1 MHPLALGQTGVD
13 GVDMPVPE
21 LRDVVASVDDDRI
34 LGQGAE
40 QPGGK
45 LGMLF
50 SGMATI
56 TTSAL
61 LVTSLMGTGTAPVR
75 AATPASVWGPRELAI
90 TT

>member
-1 MHPLALGQTGVD
+1 
-13 GVDMPVPE
+13 
-21 LRDVVASVDDDRI
+21 
-34 LGQGAE
+34 
-40 QPGGK
+40 
-45 LGMLF
+45 MLF

-61 LVTSLMGTGTAPVR
+61 LVTSVMGTGAAPVW